1 MKSLKTLERGGRNM
15 SFEADLA
22 KSYIESIARKNDEN
36 TDIIYQLNENIK
48 ALDLRLQKVEEFIN
62 KKSTTIGFNVE
73 RTDCEELLERG
84 ETYCTGK

>member
-1 MKSLKTLERGGRNM
+1 M

-73 RTDCEELLERG
+73 RMGCEELLECC
-84 ETYCTGK
+84 ETDCTGK

>member
-1 MKSLKTLERGGRNM
+1 M

>member
-1 MKSLKTLERGGRNM
+1 M

-48 ALDLRLQKVEEFIN
+48 ALDLRLQKVEEYIN

-73 RTDCEELLERG
+73 RTDCEELLECG